1 MISTMKWVRNLL
13 LKGSSPQSDLANA
26 EWKAL
31 ESTLATK
38 CTLPKDNQSIKHIR
52 TKNMLIEK
60 NMINTMNVSILQ
72 WLQHIFLLVKSNQ
85 QRMTAKSSKRSSK
98 IQPFFMT

>member
-52 TKNMLIEK
+52 PKKHVDREK
-60 NMINTMNVSILQ
+60 YD
-72 WLQHIFLLVKSNQ
+72 KYYECEY
-85 QRMTAKSSKRSSK
+85 SSMVTTYL
-98 IQPFFMT
+98 PPC